1 MVDREPITNETL
13 TQSELHID
21 ALKDEG
27 FVQQTLFGASIMDF
41 TVSLGL
47 NSSSSTLSVRLV
59 EDDIN
64 YGTKIRTN
72 HLRDAVTEGYHPWN
86 REAFPAS
93 LLKDISVSFNGYP
106 NYGVRPTEEF
116 DKATTTYPREVELDL
131 KGIPAGVAGPN
142 DVTPGGDIF
151 FPPEVGAPAFFKY
164 YMPEDLTLDCMNKEN
179 ESSIV
184 GYDGNT
190 HGVCKIDE
198 DGGTEVGNLKTKPK
212 ADSAGNAPSSAA
224 GCQEIG
230 GLTND
235 AGECVESLDKS
246 ECEEEGG
253 FWEELEINSFCPAS
267 FEFNGIFKK
276 YEKTI
281 GSSGIVYNVEII
293 DPRILLENTTVILS
307 DISNRT
313 APADKYVFPD
323 SMRALEHGFMGHRNV
338 LNVFGYYEDV
348 AMGNSKSNEAGMIWY
363 DPNESSAEELG
374 ELKSPYGE
382 HGWGVLGALD
392 TMLNSHNW
400 YEDTHQQGSGHDNDG
415 IVSDYILNGEPFG
428 GPIYYGIDYRLNSE
442 ASPLGER
449 QLVSSLMDWNE
460 GNLVKTHRYKI
471 DLLDLAQLSEAVNPG
486 KCVDRDGKP
495 VSITDETSADPRH
508 NCERSGGI
516 YEAAGTLP
524 FDFRVNAS
532 KTTLLSLIEQVCS
545 AAGADF
551 FVSLE
556 RPSRQRGEGFYG
568 KEENYTGVIKVTP
581 IFRNRSLVTP
591 VQRDVSRKIKEKNW
605 LSLGI
610 DLALDKKE
618 PTGPFT
624 KPVIKDPYLS
634 NIDDLTGEWK
644 TDKTL
649 VNPRYDENQRQ
660 SIISSASLGYEF
672 GDPVTGVMIYGNK
685 RSRIVGT
692 TPQGDRRKNKF
703 FRYESFFRPDE
714 LFEEG
719 GNPFAFPATDQAYE
733 YLPATEVDGVTLRH
747 QRKLIDQ
754 FYEMENEEYTVDGK
768 TYAYTWNDH
777 GNEYKELGECSHNPI
792 DGDYDKEG
800 CESHGSC
807 SDTSIGNGGEEAT
820 SAECTGEDV
829 EYTPYTWNPTG
840 YRLEPK
846 EYLKHDYLRNG
857 AHYSNDN
864 FLPFYHPF
872 DFQKDPKN
880 GDKEFDPNQLNRIN
894 STEFADL
901 MAKTGYCK
909 GNPSLTLET
918 APNDPLNGCIEFGTC
933 TDLFDAIVLGGSVP
947 KDACDDASGIWTA
960 HTWVPSNASARSG
973 FLDIYPCWGFEQKYV
988 KNAKYSSTFDD
999 VIEVKEELEPIK
1011 GMYWDDDPY
1020 KDFHPSDGIF
1030 SVFEFYN
1037 PGLGDCIN
1045 DGCSKDSWSG
1055 SSTCFLTA
1063 TGDKVE
1069 GDDITN
1075 EESCLSAGGS
1085 CSKVG
1090 TEEEP
1095 LNTKEKCEEEKDGG
1109 TPVNTWTS
1117 KNTYLVGGDSIGA
1130 NFSGSAEAKVCEEN
1144 DGEVGEVMDS
1154 KVFGNNRLLCECDPL
1169 APFRNEEF
1177 SYTKESLLEI
1187 TVMDDC
1193 AAAHE
1198 LADPRQESGIVEGS
1212 EGKFKANLS
1221 VTLPK
1226 KRFRSHCKTDSVCK
1240 SGGGSL
1246 LTNMH
1251 ESKIGTGNG
1260 MHKVQ
1265 GSCEN
1270 GCFKKDV
1277 ATGEEAI
1284 AAFYVKTVEGK
1295 FSKGDEAKIDDGHED
1310 EAFEGL
1316 EDTGNNG
1323 TVQLILDETTCV
1335 ETLAEFSNEDYEWLP
1350 ANGSVKADV
1359 EPDENGKIE
1368 KNKFTAIGSPY
1379 SKKCKAI
1386 SFHSP
1391 VRGGCLYSGT
1401 HVDAGKSSLY
1411 RTMKECEIA
1420 VEKGEDV
1427 EWVNPEEFGG
1437 EIVDEYYGVT
1447 IPAEKNPNP
1456 GYTVPRFKITK
1467 GKCTTETE
1475 EKDEETGEVT
1485 GTKET
1490 ETGNIPDSTFRPK
1503 VVRDPNYSIAQDCY
1517 AASEEAEIGYD
1528 TPIALKNL
1536 WIPRS
1541 ATIPIQIDGYGVE
1554 GTPNELGGMSNEFGE
1569 PNKFNE
1575 NSYYRATVTEL
1586 RHAAV
1591 SLESWTSYLR
1601 AFAPHLPCYMYATN
1615 PTYSSAWAEYCPL
1628 THQEVTMGIGK
1639 AAVDALVT
1647 AHTLLARG
1655 QANLALTQAQH
1666 HQVAN
1671 KDKAEKQTGRG
1682 LQRGELTDYEQSR
1695 LELDR
1700 AYKAIREVA
1709 TNYYG
1714 KRFLV
1719 PLPVIPPRF
1728 NHCSGYKAEVDEGG
1742 QEDGGKTLVKG
1753 AVRWDTKEDCEKN
1766 GFEWNAHPDLSR
1778 MLDTTGVEDET
1789 NWQIVNSAWPGG
1801 TVDLKAEAD
1810 SYPTNLNFW
1819 NDDGNLKAFAVFPS
1833 RVKNRLNENVQTTG
1847 FDNYDPERVQVTQS
1861 PILRDVLDLAPVEA
1875 TELSEGFGDRVY
1887 VEVDVDPKI
1896 YWLHDRSLIERTL
1909 GHQHFMYKTGDKEI
1923 VENPTGNQTEGG
1935 EPETAPDARGR
1946 SNFATAGTRTNQLTL
1961 NSRSIYKT
1969 SDVNDLDA
1977 MEINGTCISPEGEIV
1992 QGIETKEECLS
2003 EEDGRGDNVWE
2014 PYPFNTDG
2022 GLSGPKRP
2030 YALITLPERVVYQE
2044 NDIINYK
2051 KNVVSLSETTDSGS
2065 ESTEDTSVT
2074 FSQGFQISLSET
2086 VNSEELIKA
2095 WLFEQLG
2102 RSGTALR
2109 EISQLLTRQ
2118 NADPFGGV
2126 DIDRPGM
2133 VAAAMKPWHAGI
2145 PQESNLFRWGPFANG
2160 YGFGKVEVDIDN
2172 SYHPAAF
2179 GGEDPLHT
2187 VAFKHA
2193 GARVEKGAD
2202 KAFESGSV
2210 TLASGPEHKLGSQP
2224 TLYFPENLPNHLGGL
2239 PIEYSNTLGPYVTDI
2254 AVDVGTNGITTRY
2267 GFNSQSRFGDLDKI
2281 YEDRLRKEQRNIIR
2295 NAKKQEDD
2303 FKKLRRNIK
2312 EFRE

>member
-1 MVDREPITNETL
+1 MVTREPITNETL
-13 TQSELHID
+13 TQSESHIE

-27 FVQQTLFGASIMDF
+27 FIQQTLFGASIMDF

-59 EDDIN
+59 EDDVN
-64 YGTKIRTN
+64 YGTQIRTN

-86 REAFPAS
+86 REAFPAD
-93 LLKDISVSFNGYP
+93 LLKDTNLSPNEYP
-106 NYGVRPTEEF
+106 NYGVVPMEAFNRS
-116 DKATTTYPREVELDL
+116 TTTYPRNVELDL
-131 KGIPAGVAGPN
+131 
-142 DVTPGGDIF
+142 GGSGSVLGDMF

-179 ESSIV
+179 ESSV
-184 GYDGNT
+184 VNYDANT
-190 HGVCKIDE
+190 HGLCKIDE
-198 DGGTEVGNLKTKPK
+198 DGGTGLDNLKTK
-212 ADSAGNAPSSAA
+212 AVTDSAGNPPTDAN
-224 GCQEIG
+224 GCEELG
-230 GLTND
+230 GLTNE
-235 AGECVESLDKS
+235 AGECVEPLNRR
-246 ECEEEGG
+246 ECEEEEGVWVE
-253 FWEELEINSFCPAS
+253 FEINSFCPAS

-281 GSSGIVYNVEII
+281 GSSGVVYNVEII

-313 APADKYVFPD
+313 APADKWVFPD
-323 SMRALEHGFMGHRNV
+323 SSRALEYGFMGHRNV

-348 AMGNSKSNEAGMIWY
+348 GMGNSKINEAGMIWY
-363 DPNESSAEELG
+363 DPYENSAEELG

-382 HGWGVLGALD
+382 NGWGVLGALD

-400 YEDTHQQGSGHDNDG
+400 YDDAKAQGSGHDNDG

-428 GPIYYGIDYRLNSE
+428 GPIYYGTDYRLNSE
-442 ASPLGER
+442 AAPLGER
-449 QLVSSLMDWNE
+449 QLVPELMDWGE
-460 GNLVKTHRYKI
+460 GNLAKIHRYKV
-471 DLLDLAQLSEAVNPG
+471 DLFDLTELSENVNPG
-486 KCVDRDGKP
+486 KCVDENDKP
-495 VSITDETSADPRH
+495 VTVTDKTSEDPKH

-516 YEAAGTLP
+516 YKAGGTLP
-524 FDFRVNAS
+524 FDFRVSAN
-532 KTTLLSLIEQVCS
+532 KITLLSLIEQVCS

-556 RPSRQRGEGFYG
+556 RPSRHQGEGFYG
-568 KEENYTGVIKVTP
+568 KEENYAGVIKVTP
-581 IFRNRSLVTP
+581 VFRNRSLVKP
-591 VQRDVSRKIKEKNW
+591 IQRDISRKLKEKNW

-624 KPVIKDPYLS
+624 KPVISNKKLS
-634 NIDDLTGEWK
+634 LQPEDT
-644 TDKTL
+644 
-649 VNPRYDENQRQ
+649 VNPRYNEEQRQ

-685 RSRIVGT
+685 RSRIVGA
-692 TPQGDRRKNKF
+692 TPQGDRRKNRF
-703 FRYESFFRPDE
+703 FRYESAFKPDE

-719 GNPFAFPATDQAYE
+719 GDPLAFPATDQAYE

-747 QRKLIDQ
+747 QRKLPDQ

-768 TYAYTWNDH
+768 NYGYTWNDH
-777 GNEYKELGECSHNPI
+777 GNEYKEVGECSHNPQNSV
-792 DGDYDKEG
+792 YTKEE
-800 CESHGSC
+800 CENHGSC
-807 SDTSIGNGGEEAT
+807 SDTSIGNEGEEAT
-820 SAECTGEDV
+820 SLDCTGEDV
-829 EYTPYTWNPTG
+829 EYTPYTWTPTG
-840 YRLEPK
+840 YRLEPR

-880 GDKEFDPNQLNRIN
+880 GVKEFDPNQLNRIN
-894 STEFADL
+894 SKEFEDI

-909 GNPSLTLET
+909 GDPSLTLET
-918 APNDPLNGCIEFGTC
+918 APEDPLNGCIEFGTC

-947 KDACDDASGIWTA
+947 KAACDDASGIWTA

-973 FLDIYPCWGFEQKYV
+973 FLDIYPCWGFEQKYIED
-988 KNAKYSSTFDD
+988 AKYSTTFDD
-999 VIEVKEELEPIK
+999 IIEVKEELEPIK

-1045 DGCSKDSWSG
+1045 DGCSEDKWKG
-1055 SSTCFLTA
+1055 SPTCFLTA

-1075 EESCLSAGGS
+1075 EESCLSAGGK
-1085 CSKVG
+1085 CSKATDSEG
-1090 TEEEP
+1090 TAIT
-1095 LNTKEKCEEEKDGG
+1095 TKEKCEEEKDGG

-1117 KNTYLVGGDSIGA
+1117 ENTYLKSNESIGA
-1130 NFSGSAEAKVCEEN
+1130 SFDGSAEAKVCEDN
-1144 DGEVGEVMDS
+1144 NGKIGEVMDS
-1154 KVFGNNRLLCECDPL
+1154 TVFGNNRLLCECDPL

-1177 SYTKESLLEI
+1177 SYTKEELLQI
-1187 TVMDDC
+1187 PVMDDC
-1193 AAAHE
+1193 AAAHDAAGE
-1198 LADPRQESGIVEGS
+1198 ETGITFTDGKYTAD
-1212 EGKFKANLS
+1212 LS

-1226 KRFRSHCKTDSVCK
+1226 KRFRSHCKINSVCK
-1240 SGGGSL
+1240 AGDGSVL
-1246 LTNMH
+1246 NNMH

-1260 MHKVQ
+1260 LHKVQ

-1270 GCFKKDV
+1270 ACFKKPNDGE
-1277 ATGEEAI
+1277 ASTGTDAI
-1284 AAFYVKTVEGK
+1284 LAFYVKTVEGK
-1295 FSKGDEAKIDDGHED
+1295 FTKGDEATIDDGHED
-1310 EAFEGL
+1310 GAFEDL
-1316 EDTGNNG
+1316 EATGNNG

-1335 ETLAEFSNEDYEWLP
+1335 ETLAKLTGKVYEWSP
-1350 ANGSVKADV
+1350 VNGSVKADLDH
-1359 EPDENGKIE
+1359 DEDLKIR
-1368 KNKFTAIGSPY
+1368 KNTYTSTGGPY
-1379 SKKCKAI
+1379 NKKCKAI

-1391 VRGGCLYSGT
+1391 VKGGCLYAT
-1401 HVDAGKSSLY
+1401 PHVDAGKPSLY
-1411 RTMKECEIA
+1411 RTVKECEIA
-1420 VEKGEDV
+1420 MEKGEPV
-1427 EWVNPEEFGG
+1427 EWTKADDFGG
-1437 EIVDEYYGVT
+1437 QIEDKYYGVT
-1447 IPAEKNPNP
+1447 IPADKNPNP
-1456 GYTVPRFKITK
+1456 GYVVPRFKITK
-1467 GKCTTETE
+1467 GKCTTQTE
-1475 EKDEETGEVT
+1475 ETNEDGEVT
-1485 GTKET
+1485 GTEET
-1490 ETGNIPDSTFRPK
+1490 ETGDIPDSTFRPK
-1503 VVRDPNYSIAQDCY
+1503 IVRDPNYSIAQDCY
-1517 AASEEAEIGYD
+1517 AASSEAEIGYD
-1528 TPIALKNL
+1528 TPVALKNI
-1536 WIPRS
+1536 WIPRT
-1541 ATIPIQIDGYGVE
+1541 ATIPIKIDGYAVE

-1569 PNKFNE
+1569 PNQFNE

-1601 AFAPHLPCYMYATN
+1601 TFAPHLPCHMYAAN
-1615 PTYSSAWAEYCPL
+1615 PTYSSVWAEYCPL

-1655 QANLALTQAQH
+1655 QANLTLTQAQH

-1671 KDKAEKQTGRG
+1671 KEKAEKQTGRG

-1700 AYKAIREVA
+1700 AYKAVREIA

-1728 NHCSGYKAEVDEGG
+1728 NHCSGYKAEIDRGG
-1742 QEDGGKTLVKG
+1742 QEDGGTQFVKG
-1753 AVRWDTKEDCEKN
+1753 AIRWDTKEDCERN
-1766 GFEWNAHPDLSR
+1766 GFEWNAHPDLTR
-1778 MLDTTGVEDET
+1778 MLDTNGVEDEN
-1789 NWQIVNSAWPGG
+1789 NWNIVSSAWPGG
-1801 TVDLKAEAD
+1801 TVDLKDEAD

-1833 RVKNRLNENVQTTG
+1833 KVKNRLNENVQVTG
-1847 FDNYDPERVQVTQS
+1847 FNNYDPERVQVTQS
-1861 PILRDVLDLAPVEA
+1861 PILRDILDLAPVEA

-1887 VEVDVDPKI
+1887 VEIDVDPKI

-1909 GHQHFMYKTGDKEI
+1909 GHQHFMYKTGDKEAFQ
-1923 VENPTGNQTEGG
+1923 NPVEGG
-1935 EPETAPDARGR
+1935 GEGGDETKDDERGR
-1946 SNFATAGTRTNQLTL
+1946 VNFTTIGTRTNQLTL
-1961 NSRSIYKT
+1961 NSRSIYKS
-1969 SDVNDLDA
+1969 SDVNDLDII
-1977 MEINGTCISPEGEIV
+1977 ETNGSCMSPEGLLIE
-1992 QGIETKEECLS
+1992 GIKTKTECLFD
-2003 EEDGRGDNVWE
+2003 EDGNKRENVWD
-2014 PYPFNTDG
+2014 PYPFSNDG

-2030 YALITLPERVVYQE
+2030 YALITLPERVIYQE
-2044 NDIINYK
+2044 NDIIDYK
-2051 KNVVSLSETTDSGS
+2051 KNVISMSETADSGS
-2065 ESTEDTSVT
+2065 ESTEDTNVT
-2074 FSQGFQISLSET
+2074 FSQGFQVSLSET
-2086 VNSEELIKA
+2086 TNSEELIKG

-2102 RSGTALR
+2102 RDETALR
-2109 EISQLLTRQ
+2109 QISQLLVRQ

-2133 VAAAMKPWHAGI
+2133 IAAAMKPWHAGI

-2179 GGEDPLHT
+2179 GGEDPLHI

-2193 GARVEKGAD
+2193 GARVERGEN

-2224 TLYFPENLPNHLGGL
+2224 TLYFPDKLPEHLGGL
-2239 PIEYSNTLGPYVTDI
+2239 PIEYDNVLGPYITDV

-2267 GFNSQSRFGDLDKI
+2267 GFNSQSRFGDLNKI
-2281 YEDRLRKEQRNIIR
+2281 YEERMRKEQRDIIR